1 MEWLS
6 AISRILALVAVGAL
20 LGWYLGNPLAGIT
33 VSSLLVLLFWS
44 RQIWRV
50 ESWLRDSTQP
60 PPDVHGIWGDIVA
73 RIYKQQ
79 REATTSGERLQ
90 STVDYL
96 LESFAA
102 MRDGV
107 VIVEAGGGIRWCNE
121 AAQTLLALRYP
132 DDIGQAVTNLVRE
145 PEFSDYISSGDYS
158 EPLVYAT
165 SGVVKRHLQLI
176 ITQFAEGDTL
186 LFIRDVTDRV
196 RTEEMRRD
204 FVGNVS
210 HELRTPLTVIT
221 GYLGTLLGNPDTLPP
236 AYVRAMEQM
245 QGQAA
250 RMENLLKDLLWLSRI
265 ETTQSQV
272 KNELVDVSGLLDELQ
287 DEVSTAFPGRELSV
301 ENLCSDKVR
310 GDYRELYSAVSNLVY
325 NALKYSAAGS
335 PVVASWTKQG
345 DYCRLEVRDQGVGID
360 ASHFSRLTERFYR
373 VDDSRSSSTGGTGL
387 GLAIVKHVAAAHGA
401 ELEIASTLGQGST
414 FSLLFPNSESNSGE
428 IVHAKAGRPQASHL

>member
-1 MEWLS
+1 MEWFS
-6 AISRILALVAVGAL
+6 AVLRILAVVAVGGAVGWH
-20 LGWYLGNPLAGIT
+20 LGSPSAGIAGA
-33 VSSLLVLLFWS
+33 SLLVLLFWS

-50 ESWLRDSTQP
+50 ENWLRDSSRP

-79 REATTSGERLQ
+79 REATASGERLQ

-96 LESFAA
+96 LESFSA

-107 VIVEAGGGIRWCNE
+107 VIVETGGEIRWCNE
-121 AAQTLLALRYP
+121 AAQTLLALRHP
-132 DDIGQAVTNLVRE
+132 DDIGQAITNLVRE
-145 PEFSDYISSGDYS
+145 PEFSNYLASNDYA

-165 SGVVKRHLQLI
+165 GGQVKRHLQVV
-176 ITQFAEGDTL
+176 ITRFAEGDTL

-221 GYLGTLLGNPDTLPP
+221 GYLGTLLTDPSKLPP

-250 RMENLLKDLLWLSRI
+250 RMENLVKDLLWLSRI
-265 ETTQSQV
+265 ETKQGQAKS
-272 KNELVDVSGLLDELQ
+272 EFVDIPALLDELQ
-287 DEVSTAFPGRELSV
+287 GEVSSTFPERELTLQV
-301 ENLCSDKVR
+301 KCRNKVH

-325 NALKYSAAGS
+325 NALKYSKEGT
-335 PVVASWTKQG
+335 PVVASWAKEG
-345 DYCRLEVRDQGVGID
+345 EYYRLDVRDEGLGID
-360 ASHFSRLTERFYR
+360 SSHFSRLTERFYR

-401 ELEIASTLGQGST
+401 ELKIASTLGKGST
-414 FSLLFPNSESNSGE
+414 FSLLFPVTEQS
-428 IVHAKAGRPQASHL
+428 